1 MTYAKIL
8 AFAATVLATSASFAA
23 SMAEASYPQVEQSAA
38 ARSRSDVAA
47 EAARWNSAGQPG
59 LVRGEDRPEFVQSR
73 SEGATSRSA
82 VIADRDA
89 FARSGSPRIGD
100 DA

>member
-23 SMAEASYPQVEQSAA
+23 SMPEGSYPQVEQSAA
-38 ARSRSDVAA
+38 ARSRHDVAA

-59 LVRGEDRPEFVQSR
+59 LIRGEGRPEFVPTHNDK
-73 SEGATSRSA
+73 GTSRA
-82 VIADRDA
+82 EVIADRDA
-89 FARSGSPRIGD
+89 FARQGSPRIGD